1 MSQRKVLIVE
11 DEQMLN
17 EAYQTILK
25 REGYHVTAAYDGKEA
40 LEYTAK
46 EEPDII
52 LLDLRMPRM
61 DGLQFLEK
69 YQLAEKHPNVK
80 LIVFSNLDDQAE
92 IDQAFALGAQK
103 YIMKAWATPKELVRV
118 VSDML
123 TTSQDSPVETAA
135 EPAHKAL

>member
-1 MSQRKVLIVE
+1 MKDKKILIVE

-25 REGYHVTAAYDGKEA
+25 REGYTVAAVFDGKEA
-40 LEYTAK
+40 LEYTSK
-46 EEPDII
+46 TEPDII

-61 DGLQFLEK
+61 DGLQFLRD
-69 YQLAEKHPNVK
+69 YQPQEKHPDVK
-80 LIVFSNLDDQAE
+80 ILVFSNLDDQSE
-92 IDQAFALGAQK
+92 IDLAFDLGAQK

-123 TTSQDSPVETAA
+123 ASDVAA
-135 EPAHKAL
+135 EPLHKAA